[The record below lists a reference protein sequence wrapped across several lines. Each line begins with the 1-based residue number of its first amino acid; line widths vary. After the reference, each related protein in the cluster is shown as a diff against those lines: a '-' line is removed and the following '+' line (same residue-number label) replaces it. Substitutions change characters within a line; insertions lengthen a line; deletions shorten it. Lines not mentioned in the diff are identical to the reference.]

1 MSHTPTP
8 WEHDKQSDCILD
20 GEGRVI
26 VSSYESEHNL
36 ENDTANAAFIV
47 KACNSHDDL
56 VAALNSIAHTFMEN
70 SQGGLSTL
78 PAGEYQRMARE
89 ALTRAG
95 LL

>member
-8 WEHDKQSDCILD
+8 WNARE
-20 GEGRVI
+20 
-26 VSSYESEHNL
+26 YEIYDVETHLIAEFCGYLTDIN
-36 ENDTANAAFIV
+36 EDAANAAFVV
-47 KACNSHDDL
+47 KAVNSHDVL
-56 VAALNSIAHTFMEN
+56 VSALNSIAHTFMEN